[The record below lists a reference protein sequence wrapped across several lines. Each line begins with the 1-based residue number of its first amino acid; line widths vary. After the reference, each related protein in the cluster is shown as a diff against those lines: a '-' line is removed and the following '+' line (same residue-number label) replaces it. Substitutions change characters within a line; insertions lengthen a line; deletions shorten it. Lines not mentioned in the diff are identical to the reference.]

1 MMLRFRFFAFTLLLI
16 ILSLALAACANEGSA
31 SGAVE
36 NYLKAKIASD
46 EDKLIGLSCKD
57 WEAQA
62 LLDAAPFESV
72 DAEFEGMSC
81 KETGKQD
88 NFTLVT
94 CEGTL
99 SFEYQGELREQNLSE
114 ISYFAIKENGE
125 WKMCGEEE

>member
-1 MMLRFRFFAFTLLLI
+1 MMLRFCFFAFTLLLI
-16 ILSLALAACANEGSA
+16 LAACADEGSA
-31 SGAVE
+31 SDAVE

-46 EDKLIGLSCKD
+46 EDKLISLSCKD

-81 KETGKQD
+81 KEAGQED
-88 NFTLVT
+88 DFTLVT
-94 CEGTL
+94 CEGIL

-114 ISYFAIKENGE
+114 ISYLAIKENGE
-125 WKMCGEEE
+125 WKMCGEKE